1 MAIGER
7 IHFFRLLRGM
17 TQKYLGMA
25 LGFPEKSADVR
36 LAQYETGSRTPKTD
50 LTASLAQVLD
60 VSSHALSVPDI
71 DSYVGLMHTLFTLE
85 DNYGL
90 KISETDGEVYLKV
103 DVRKNKDAARLHK
116 MLCSWQQAAAMLE
129 AGEISKEDYDKW
141 RYHYPEFDKAQN
153 YVKVPPQDLF

>member
-36 LAQYETGSRTPKTD
+36 KS
-50 LTASLAQVLD
+50 
-60 VSSHALSVPDI
+60 
-71 DSYVGLMHTLFTLE
+71 
-85 DNYGL
+85 
-90 KISETDGEVYLKV
+90 
-103 DVRKNKDAARLHK
+103 KDAAQLYE

-141 RYHYPEFDKAQN
+141 RYHYPEFGKAQN
-153 YVKVPPQDLF
+153 YVKVPPQNLF